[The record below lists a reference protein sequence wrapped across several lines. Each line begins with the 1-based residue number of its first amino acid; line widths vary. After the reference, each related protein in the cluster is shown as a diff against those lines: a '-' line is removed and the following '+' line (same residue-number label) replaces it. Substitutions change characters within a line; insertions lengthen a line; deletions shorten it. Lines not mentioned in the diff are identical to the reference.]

1 MSSATATPLAPGR
14 LPLLGHAW
22 RLWRDPMEFVL
33 GLRTVGK
40 VVRVGLGR
48 MTLYFATDPDPVH
61 QILVTQAGSFER
73 GSIFQRADAVFG
85 DGLVISEGKRHRV
98 DRRMTQPG
106 FRRTQLGTTSRS

>member
-48 MTLYFATDPDPVH
+48 MTLYFATDPDLVH
-61 QILVTQAGSFER
+61 QILVPRPAAS
-73 GSIFQRADAVFG
+73 SVA
-85 DGLVISEGKRHRV
+85 
-98 DRRMTQPG
+98 
-106 FRRTQLGTTSRS
+106 RSSSAPARSSVTDW